1 MALPSI
7 HARNGKRATTNNST
21 LAPAITTAHAATMK
35 IVELVI
41 DGYKSYATR
50 TVIRD
55 WDSSFNA
62 ITGLNGSGKS
72 NILDSIC
79 FVLGLTNLSSV
90 RASNLQDLIY
100 KRGQAGVTKASVTI
114 TFDNRD
120 KANSPE
126 THKNVDTISVTRTI
140 VIGGTTKYLIN
151 GMRAQQHL
159 VHNLFQ
165 SVQLNINNPNFLIQQ
180 GYITKVL
187 SMKPKEI
194 LSLLEEA
201 AGTRMYDDRRDKA
214 LKTLT
219 KKELKVQEL
228 NGLLT
233 DEIGPKLDKLR
244 QEKRA
249 FLDFQQTQGDLERL
263 IRLVV
268 AYDYVRYKEK
278 LRQSLDD
285 LEAKKQRTDFLEQ
298 STARMKGEIEYIQE
312 DIKKVKATREKEL
325 RKGGQFQAL
334 DEEVKT
340 HSHELVRLT
349 TVLDLKKSSIS
360 EEVDR
365 KRTIEESV
373 QDLEAQ
379 LQEKIK
385 AHEKLEQNYNA
396 AHDELAKQ
404 TADVNEKEELLQTLQ
419 TGVASKEGQESG
431 YQGKLQEA
439 RNRESAAAIEQEQSK
454 LKITHLEKQI
464 MEDEPKAKKAKE
476 QNSGLLKELE
486 AQKLQA
492 KKLEAELSKLGFDAG
507 HEAELYQQESHLQAR
522 IQELRREADALKR
535 KVANIDFSYENPSP
549 TFNRSCVKGLVAQLF
564 TLDKNHTRAGTA
576 LEICAGGRLY
586 NVVVDTAETS
596 KQLIQNGRLKKRYTV
611 IPLNKIKAFK
621 ASAEKIGAAQRE
633 APGKTN
639 LALSLI
645 GYDDQVSVAM
655 EYVFG
660 NTFICDDAA
669 AAKAV
674 AFGGPRTKSVTLEG
688 DVYEPQGTL
697 SGGSAPQTSGV
708 LVTLQKFNELTGE
721 LQAQEQQLAELQA
734 TMAKERK
741 KLDGAKRLKQ
751 ELDLKTHAI
760 QLTENQISGNSSSSI
775 IQAVEE
781 MKQSIIQL
789 KADIKAAKSRQDEA
803 SKDIKRVEKDMKEF
817 NSNKGSK
824 LAELQSS
831 LDKLKKALAK
841 NSASLKPLQA
851 ENREAKVVVDH
862 VAGDLAAAKEQLEE
876 AQTTLGNSQEE
887 IDTLVAEQARVK
899 HDHDVAQANLADE
912 QKKLTSFDDE
922 LRALEEAIKTKN
934 SSITEAKLEQQK
946 LGHEIERF
954 DKERDEAS
962 GRIEALEKEHDW
974 IELESEQ
981 FGRSGTM
988 YDYRGQNMSDCKS
1001 RRKTMDERLRGMKN
1015 KINPKVMAMI
1025 DSVEKKEVSLK
1036 KNMSIVIKDKQKI
1049 EETINKL
1056 DRYKHEKLE
1065 ETWAKVNGYF
1075 GNIFN
1080 DLLPGAFAKLDPL
1093 EGKSVSE
1100 GLDIKVMLGKV
1111 WKQSLTELSGGQRSL
1126 AALALI
1132 LALLQYKPAPM
1143 YILDEVDSA
1152 LDPSHTQNIGRII
1165 KERFTESQFI
1175 IVSLKDGMFDNA
1187 NRLFRIYFADGTSKY
1202 EIMPTKGAARR

>member
-1 MALPSI
+1 
-7 HARNGKRATTNNST
+7 
-21 LAPAITTAHAATMK
+21 MK
-35 IVELVI
+35 I
-41 DGYKSYATR
+41 
-50 TVIRD
+50 
-55 WDSSFNA
+55 
-62 ITGLNGSGKS
+62 
-72 NILDSIC
+72 
-79 FVLGLTNLSSV
+79 
-90 RASNLQDLIY
+90 DLIY

-114 TFDNRD
+114 VFDNRD
-120 KANSPE
+120 KANSPVSFE
-126 THKNVDTISVTRTI
+126 THDRISVTRTI
-140 VIGGTTKYLIN
+140 VIGGTSKYLVN
-151 GMRAQQHL
+151 GMRAQQQQ

-214 LKTLT
+214 LRTLT

-228 NGLLT
+228 NGLLN

-263 IRLVV
+263 TRLVV
-268 AYDYVRYKEK
+268 AHDYIRYKER
-278 LRQSLDD
+278 LRQSVDD
-285 LEAKKQRTDFLEQ
+285 LEAKKQRADFLDE
-298 STARMKGEIEYIQE
+298 SAERMKREIEYIQE

-340 HSHELVRLT
+340 HSHELVRLA
-349 TVLDLKKSSIS
+349 TVLDLKKSGIS

-373 QDLEAQ
+373 KNLERQ
-379 LQEKIK
+379 LQEKTK
-385 AHEKLEQNYNA
+385 AYEKLEQKYNA
-396 AHDELAKQ
+396 AHEELTKQ
-404 TADVNEKEELLQTLQ
+404 TADVSEKEELLQTLQ

-439 RNRESAAAIEQEQSK
+439 RNRESTAATEQEQGK
-454 LKITHLEKQI
+454 LKIAHLEKQI
-464 MEDEPKAKKAKE
+464 KEDEPKAKKAKE

-486 AQKLQA
+486 AQKTQA
-492 KKLEAELSKLGFDAG
+492 RKLEEELSKLGFVSG
-507 HEAELYQQESHLQAR
+507 QEAELYQQESHLHAR

-535 KVANIDFSYENPSP
+535 KVANIDFSYDNPSP
-549 TFNRSCVKGLVAQLF
+549 SFDRSRVKGLVAQLF
-564 TLDKNHTRAGTA
+564 TLDENQTRAGTA

-621 ASAEKIGAAQRE
+621 ASAEKIGAAHRE
-633 APGKTN
+633 APGKAS

-645 GYDDQVSVAM
+645 GYDDEVSVAM
-655 EYVFG
+655 EFVFG
-660 NTFICDDAA
+660 NTFICEDAA
-669 AAKAV
+669 TAKVV
-674 AFGGPRTKSVTLEG
+674 AFGSPRTRSVTLEG
-688 DVYEPQGTL
+688 DVYDPQGTL
-697 SGGSAPQTSGV
+697 SGGSAPQSSGV
-708 LVTLQKFNELTGE
+708 LVTLQKFNQITSELK
-721 LQAQEQQLAELQA
+721 AQEQQLGELQA
-734 TMAKERK
+734 TMARGKE
-741 KLDGAKRLKQ
+741 KLDAVKRLKQ
-751 ELDLKTHAI
+751 ELDLKMHGI

-789 KADIKAAKSRQDEA
+789 RENIKAAKSKQDEA
-803 SKDIKRVEKDMKEF
+803 SKDIKRIDKDMKEF

-841 NSASLKPLQA
+841 NNASLKPLQA
-851 ENREAKVVVDH
+851 ETREAKVVVDH
-862 VAGDLAAAKEQLEE
+862 VAGDLATAKEQLEE
-876 AQTTLGNSQEE
+876 AQTSLSNSQEE
-887 IDTLVAEQARVK
+887 IDALVAEQARVQ

-934 SSITEAKLEQQK
+934 ASITEADLEKKK
-946 LGHEIERF
+946 LGHDIERF
-954 DKERDEAS
+954 DKERDEATV
-962 GRIEALEKEHDW
+962 RIHTLEKEHDW
-974 IELESEQ
+974 IVKESEL
-981 FGRSGTM
+981 FGRPGTV
-988 YDYRGQNMSDCKS
+988 YDFRGQNMSDCKN

-1049 EETINKL
+1049 EETIKKL
-1056 DRYKHEKLE
+1056 DRYKHDKLE

-1165 KERFTESQFI
+1165 KERFTGSQFI

-1187 NRLFRIYFADGTSKY
+1187 NRLFRTRFVDGTSTVM
-1202 EIMPTKGAARR
+1202 IIPTNTSATHR

>member
-1 MALPSI
+1 
-7 HARNGKRATTNNST
+7 
-21 LAPAITTAHAATMK
+21 
-35 IVELVI
+35 
-41 DGYKSYATR
+41 
-50 TVIRD
+50 
-55 WDSSFNA
+55 
-62 ITGLNGSGKS
+62 
-72 NILDSIC
+72 
-79 FVLGLTNLSSV
+79 
-90 RASNLQDLIY
+90 
-100 KRGQAGVTKASVTI
+100 
-114 TFDNRD
+114 
-120 KANSPE
+120 
-126 THKNVDTISVTRTI
+126 
-140 VIGGTTKYLIN
+140 
-151 GMRAQQHL
+151 
-159 VHNLFQ
+159 
-165 SVQLNINNPNFLIQQ
+165 
-180 GYITKVL
+180 
-187 SMKPKEI
+187 MKPKEI

-214 LKTLT
+214 LRTLT

-228 NGLLT
+228 NGLLH

-263 IRLVV
+263 TRLVV
-268 AYDYVRYKEK
+268 AHDYLRYKER
-278 LRQSLDD
+278 LRQSVDD
-285 LEAKKQRTDFLEQ
+285 LEAKKQRAEFLEE
-298 STARMKGEIEYIQE
+298 SAARMKSEIEFIQE

-365 KRTIEESV
+365 KRTIEENV
-373 QDLEAQ
+373 KDLERQ
-379 LQEKIK
+379 LQDKTK
-385 AHEKLEQNYNA
+385 ALEKLEQKYNA

-404 TADVNEKEELLQTLQ
+404 TADVSEKEELLQTLQ

-439 RNRESAAAIEQEQSK
+439 RNRESTAATEQEQSK
-454 LKITHLEKQI
+454 LKIAHLEKQI
-464 MEDEPKAKKAKE
+464 KEDEPKARKAKE

-486 AQKLQA
+486 AQRVQA
-492 KKLEAELSKLGFDAG
+492 QKLEAELSKMGFDPG
-507 HEAELYQQESHLQAR
+507 HEADLYQKESHVQAR
-522 IQELRREADALKR
+522 IQELRRESDALKR
-535 KVANIDFSYENPSP
+535 KVANIDFSYDNPSP
-549 TFNRSCVKGLVAQLF
+549 NFNRSRVKGLVAQLF

-633 APGKTN
+633 APGKAN

-645 GYDDQVSVAM
+645 GYDEEVSVAM
-655 EYVFG
+655 EFVFG
-660 NTFICDDAA
+660 NTFICEDAA
-669 AAKAV
+669 TAKVV
-674 AFGGPRTKSVTLEG
+674 AFGGPRTRSVTLEG
-688 DVYEPQGTL
+688 DVYDPQGTL
-697 SGGSAPQTSGV
+697 SGGSAPQSSGV
-708 LVTLQKFNELTGE
+708 LVTLQKFNQIASELK
-721 LQAQEQQLAELQA
+721 AQEEQLAEIQA
-734 TMAKERK
+734 TMAKEKK

-751 ELDLKTHAI
+751 ELDLKMHAI

-781 MKQSIIQL
+781 MKQSIVQL
-789 KADIKAAKSRQDEA
+789 KDSIKAARSRQEEA
-803 SKDIKRVEKDMKEF
+803 SKDIKRIEKDIKEF

-831 LDKLKKALAK
+831 LDKLKKTLAK
-841 NSASLKPLQA
+841 NNASLKPLQA
-851 ENREAKVVVDH
+851 ETREAKVVADH
-862 VAGDLAAAKEQLEE
+862 IAGDLAAAKEQLAE
-876 AQTTLGNSQEE
+876 AQATLSSSQEE
-887 IDTLVAEQARVK
+887 IDGLVAEQARVQ

-934 SSITEAKLEQQK
+934 TSITEAGLEQQK

-954 DKERDEAS
+954 DKERDAAM
-962 GRIEALEKEHDW
+962 GNIQALEKEHDW
-974 IELESEQ
+974 IANESEQ
-981 FGRSGTM
+981 FGRAGTI
-988 YDYRGQNMSDCKS
+988 YDFRGQNMSDCKA

-1049 EETINKL
+1049 EETIKKL
-1056 DRYKHEKLE
+1056 DRYKHDKLD
-1065 ETWAKVNGYF
+1065 ETWEKVNGHF
-1075 GNIFN
+1075 GKMFT
-1080 DLLPGAFAKLDPL
+1080 DLLPGAFAKLEPL
-1093 EGKSVSE
+1093 EGKTVSD

-1111 WKQSLTELSGGQRSL
+1111 WKQSLTELSGGQR
-1126 AALALI
+1126 
-1132 LALLQYKPAPM
+1132 
-1143 YILDEVDSA
+1143 
-1152 LDPSHTQNIGRII
+1152 
-1165 KERFTESQFI
+1165 
-1175 IVSLKDGMFDNA
+1175 
-1187 NRLFRIYFADGTSKY
+1187 
-1202 EIMPTKGAARR
+1202 

>member
-1 MALPSI
+1 
-7 HARNGKRATTNNST
+7 
-21 LAPAITTAHAATMK
+21 MK

-159 VHNLFQ
+159 VHSLFQ

-268 AYDYVRYKEK
+268 AYDYVNYKEK

-285 LEAKKQRTDFLEQ
+285 LEAKKQRADFLEQ
-298 STARMKGEIEYIQE
+298 SAARMKGEIEYIQE
-312 DIKKVKATREKEL
+312 DIEKVKATREKEL

-365 KRTIEESV
+365 KRNIEESV
-373 QDLEAQ
+373 QDLEKQ

-385 AHEKLEQNYNA
+385 AHEKLEQKYNA

-404 TADVNEKEELLQTLQ
+404 TADVSEKEELLQTLQ

-454 LKITHLEKQI
+454 LKIAHLEKQI
-464 MEDEPKAKKAKE
+464 KEDEPKAKKAKE

-492 KKLEAELSKLGFDAG
+492 KRLEAELSKLGFDAG
-507 HEAELYQQESHLQAR
+507 HEAELYQQESHLQTR
-522 IQELRREADALKR
+522 IQDLRREADALKR

-549 TFNRSCVKGLVAQLF
+549 NFDRSRVKGLVAQLF
-564 TLDKNHTRAGTA
+564 TLDKDHTRAGTA

-633 APGKTN
+633 APGKAN

-645 GYDDQVSVAM
+645 GYDDEVSVAM

-660 NTFICDDAA
+660 NTFICEDAKT
-669 AAKAV
+669 AKAV

-708 LVTLQKFNELTGE
+708 LVTLQKFNEITGE

-734 TMAKERK
+734 TMARERK

-760 QLTENQISGNSSSSI
+760 QLTESQISGNSSSSI

-781 MKQSIIQL
+781 MKKSIGQL
-789 KADIKAAKSRQDEA
+789 KDDIKAAKSRQDEA

-862 VAGDLAAAKEQLEE
+862 IAGDLAAAKEQLEE
-876 AQTTLGNSQEE
+876 AQTTLSSSQEE
-887 IDTLVAEQARVK
+887 IDALVAEQARVK

-922 LRALEEAIKTKN
+922 LRALEDAIKTKN

-981 FGRSGTM
+981 FGRSGTI

-1049 EETINKL
+1049 EETIKKL

-1075 GNIFN
+1075 GTIFN